1 MDDEREHKNGERFTP
16 KGRTK
21 GVVGSGRWEG
31 KRVGEKDKQE
41 LKIVCLGL
49 EHGIVAIIGR
59 ILPGHG

>member
-1 MDDEREHKNGERFTP
+1 MRENTKMGNVLRRKGEQ
-16 KGRTK
+16 KG
-21 GVVGSGRWEG
+21 GSGRWVG
-31 KRVGEKDKQE
+31 KGVGEKDKQE